1 MKTLCKSLALVM
13 AVVLVFSLFGC
24 GGKKRRIIELTLST
38 EDAEAILRA
47 AGVALPDATE
57 TPAAN
62 SIVKWFSHYDPF
74 HNYSEDE
81 VINTGFFTFREKYGC
96 EIEWM
101 ECADYNTRFTE
112 LAQLVLSDNPPDAFQ
127 GYKGVI
133 PYYGVTGLFQPVD
146 DYIDYNSKLW
156 EGTRDFCE
164 QYFTLGEKHYVM
176 ITEIL
181 YDHVCA
187 YNRRVISEY
196 GYEDPAELYSNDE
209 WTWDTFLEYCIDFS
223 DSNDDRY
230 ALDGWALGY
239 ALLDASGVSIIEK
252 NLDTGLYESRLDDPQ
267 LQRAADLLYELSKNE
282 CVYPRWN
289 RGWSIRDGT
298 EGAGLKEG
306 KALFSLQG
314 SWAFTG
320 PVDTIS
326 NIYGSVTDHE
336 LMFVPLPR
344 DPNGD
349 GNYYMETNCNGY
361 AIIMNA
367 KNPEGVALLAA
378 CDRFKVI
385 DPTVVSVDIKQK
397 KEIYLWT
404 EEMLD
409 MNDQCLELAQTGHV
423 IMNQS
428 DGFPTNL
435 NKAVDACY
443 RFVETSANAQ
453 TWAQIKEANGDKVQ
467 YYVDDM
473 NKEIEAFIANGNRPV
488 SNN

>member
-1 MKTLCKSLALVM
+1 
-13 AVVLVFSLFGC
+13 
-24 GGKKRRIIELTLST
+24 
-38 EDAEAILRA
+38 
-47 AGVALPDATE
+47 
-57 TPAAN
+57 
-62 SIVKWFSHYDPF
+62 
-74 HNYSEDE
+74 
-81 VINTGFFTFREKYGC
+81 
-96 EIEWM
+96 
-101 ECADYNTRFTE
+101 
-112 LAQLVLSDNPPDAFQ
+112 
-127 GYKGVI
+127 
-133 PYYGVTGLFQPVD
+133 
-146 DYIDYNSKLW
+146 
-156 EGTRDFCE
+156 
-164 QYFTLGEKHYVM
+164 M

-187 YNRRVISEY
+187 YNRRVIAEY
-196 GYEDPAELYSNDE
+196 GYEDPAELYANDE
-209 WTWDTFLEYCIDFS
+209 WTWDTFLEYCVDFS
-223 DSNDDRY
+223 DADDDRY

-239 ALLDASGVSIIEK
+239 ALLDASGVSIVAK
-252 NLDTGLYESRLDDPQ
+252 NLETGLYESRLDDPQ
-267 LQRAADLLYELSKNE
+267 LQRAADLLYEISKNE
-282 CVYPRWN
+282 CVYPRWS

-320 PVDTIS
+320 PVDTVS
-326 NIYGSVTDHE
+326 SIYGSVTDHE

-361 AIIMNA
+361 ALIMNA

-409 MNDQCLELAQTGHV
+409 MNDHCLELAQTNHV

-467 YYVDDM
+467 YYVDEM